1 MSVYC
6 EAVSPAERQGSTTR
20 RFFLFFTFSRFLS
33 NVMYGLALSAR
44 ISLLSS
50 TYNSDRRTINADVDD
65 DDYRDD
71 HGVQKYIR
79 MSRSIVTL
87 FTTGIHTL

>member
-6 EAVSPAERQGSTTR
+6 EAVARERQGSTTR
-20 RFFLFFTFSRFLS
+20 RFFILYFLPFLS
-33 NVMYGLALSAR
+33 YVMYGLALSAR

-50 TYNSDRRTINADVDD
+50 SYKSDCRTINADVDD

-71 HGVQKYIR
+71 HGVQKYMR
-79 MSRSIVTL
+79 MSRSIATL
-87 FTTGIHTL
+87 FTAGIQTL